1 MSNNYYT
8 VTWEGT
14 WRPLTMAQMRTTERD
29 TAPTQTKLFT
39 TTTPTQ
45 AQTYAYVKYYAEHN
59 GMLDIKLISEG
70 FQNEEKPQQP
80 KSSKISKKA
89 TRKKSRKKR

>member
-1 MSNNYYT
+1 MSNNYT

-14 WRPLTMAQMRTTERD
+14 WRPLTMAQSRNGEYL
-29 TAPTQTKLFT
+29 TAPTQTKQFT

-80 KSSKISKKA
+80 KSSKVSKKA